1 MSQLEGTKREANAL
15 VAVCA
20 AVLFLA
26 LLYRPPACPAVLHSV
41 GAACHLLTLVAP
53 IMANRGCVSLLRA
66 RGRSLPALCL
76 CVCLCECLSAC
87 NSSRSY
93 RFGG

>member
-26 LLYRPPACPAVLHSV
+26 LLYRPPACPACIPLVLL
-41 GAACHLLTLVAP
+41 ATC
-53 IMANRGCVSLLRA
+53 
-66 RGRSLPALCL
+66 
-76 CVCLCECLSAC
+76 
-87 NSSRSY
+87 
-93 RFGG
+93 